1 MKVPCCSP
9 PRIKAEWA
17 DNRQQSLNHCSDDE
31 DDDEFDEVD
40 EENGSGDSAVIT
52 YKDLFRMATLGG
64 ATGTCTGLDA
74 TQVCRYSWH
83 SAGSL
88 GWPSAVLTTVSY
100 THLTLPTILRV

>member
-1 MKVPCCSP
+1 MQEMKVPCCSP

-17 DNRQQSLNHCSDDE
+17 DNRQQSLNHHCSDDE

-64 ATGTCTGLDA
+64 ATGTNYWTRRYASVPIQLAQCRFPRLA
-74 TQVCRYSWH
+74 VC
-83 SAGSL
+83 SANNL
-88 GWPSAVLTTVSY
+88 
-100 THLTLPTILRV
+100 